1 MQITKKYGFSPEYVT
16 EVQSK
21 CHPSTLTRF
30 FKKLTAHTFGETDSK
45 SLQRAWL
52 LQLYKEHERICWQYG
67 VKLSVPIIEVSNSSS
82 NWGSWHPAGKTIKIS
97 ARLIELHAW
106 DVVINILRHEMAHQ
120 AVSELFHSHDSHGS
134 LFDQACDLLGV
145 PREFRGASGDLPR
158 IILDAEERATSSPHR
173 NLLMKIEKLL
183 ALAESCNEHEALL
196 AMEKANYLIAKYNIR
211 RIEQS
216 QEARYE
222 CLILNHKTKRIENY
236 QRKICSIL
244 CNHFFVK
251 IILSDLFDAEQCC
264 THKTIE
270 ILGTSENVLIAN
282 YVYSFLL
289 AQMHSLWQQ
298 FQRTHHTTGRQK
310 RSYCLGVLDG
320 FARKLADQK
329 QQDFPGKNHAS
340 GALMTLSVQLCNN
353 DQGLN
358 RFIDQRHPRLS
369 RKKFSSARVYLKEYE
384 AGCCDGSNLT
394 LNKGIVSSDGY
405 QGRMLPHR
413 R

>member
-1 MQITKKYGFSPEYVT
+1 M
-16 EVQSK
+16 
-21 CHPSTLTRF
+21 HPSTLTRL
-30 FKKLTAHTFGETDSK
+30 FKKLTAHTTGTTDRK

-67 VKLSVPIIEVSNSSS
+67 VRLAVPIMEISTSSA

-97 ARLIELHAW
+97 DRLIQLHAW
-106 DVVINILRHEMAHQ
+106 DVVINILKHEMAHQ
-120 AVSELFHSHDSHGS
+120 VVSELFRSHDAHGS

-145 PREFRGASGDLPR
+145 PGEFRGASGDLPR
-158 IILDAEERATSSPHR
+158 MILDARERATASPHR
-173 NLLMKIEKLL
+173 NLLLKIEKLL
-183 ALAESCNEHEALL
+183 ALAESGNKHEALL

-216 QEARYE
+216 QEACYE
-222 CLILNHKTKRIENY
+222 CLIINHKSRRIENY

-244 CNHFFVK
+244 VNHFFVK
-251 IILSDLFDAEQCC
+251 IILADLFDAEQCC

-282 YVYSFLL
+282 YVYCFLL
-289 AQMHSLWQQ
+289 AQMDSLWRQ
-298 FQRTHHTTGRQK
+298 FQRSHQTTGRQK
-310 RSYCLGVLDG
+310 RSYCLGVLEG
-320 FARKLADQK
+320 FAGKLAGQK
-329 QQDFPGKNHAS
+329 QQNFPGENLA
-340 GALMTLSVQLCNN
+340 AAIPDNLSVQVCSN
-353 DQGLN
+353 DQGLI
-358 RFIDQRHPRLS
+358 RFMEERHPRLS

-384 AGCCDGSNLT
+384 AGCHDGGNLT
-394 LNKGIVSSDGY
+394 LSKGITSADGY

>member
-1 MQITKKYGFSPEYVT
+1 
-16 EVQSK
+16 
-21 CHPSTLTRF
+21 LTPP
-30 FKKLTAHTFGETDSK
+30 TYEETDRK
-45 SLQRAWL
+45 LLQRAWL
-52 LQLYKEHERICWQYG
+52 LQLYRDHERICWQYG
-67 VKLSVPIIEVSNSSS
+67 VSLAIPIIEISNSSS
-82 NWGSWHPAGKTIKIS
+82 IWGSWHPTGKTIKIS
-97 ARLIELHAW
+97 ARLIELHSW
-106 DVVINILRHEMAHQ
+106 DVVINILKHEMAHQ
-120 AVSELFHSHDSHGS
+120 AVNELFRSHDSHGS

-145 PREFRGASGDLPR
+145 PHEFRGASGDLPR
-158 IILDAEERATSSPHR
+158 IILDAAARATGSPHR

-183 ALAESCNEHEALL
+183 ALAQSCNEHEALL
-196 AMEKANYLIAKYNIR
+196 AMEKANYLIAKYNIQ

-222 CLILNHKTKRIENY
+222 CLIINHKSKRIENY

-264 THKTIE
+264 LHKTIE
-270 ILGTSENVLIAN
+270 ILGASENVLIAN

-289 AQMHSLWQQ
+289 AQMHYLWQQ
-298 FQRTHHTTGRQK
+298 FQRTHQTTGRQK

-320 FARKLADQK
+320 FARKLAG
-329 QQDFPGKNHAS
+329 QQRQGLPGKNHAPD
-340 GALMTLSVQLCNN
+340 ALMTLSVQVCSN

-358 RFIDQRHPRLS
+358 RFIEERHPRLS
-369 RKKFSSARVYLKEYE
+369 QKKFSSARVYLKEYE
-384 AGCCDGSNLT
+384 AGCSDGSNLT
-394 LNKGIVSSDGY
+394 LSKGITGADGY